1 MVQLAVTGNM
11 GCGKTTI
18 CKILISQGI
27 PVYFSDNRAKELMGQ
42 DQSLIQQIRKRFG
55 KESYYR
61 NGLLN
66 RKWLAERVFKDSK
79 ALNDLN
85 CLVHPVVHQDYI
97 EWANQQSQ
105 DVVAYESAIVLEHGN
120 EGKFDVVILVSCP
133 EKLRLDRIQHRDDLT
148 QDEIQSRTRFQWSDE
163 KKRKLAD
170 HIIENINLSET
181 EQQVK
186 TVLSLIRKQF
196 LID

>member
-18 CKILISQGI
+18 CEMLISQGI
-27 PVYFSDNRAKELMGQ
+27 PVYFSDNRAKELMNQ
-42 DQSLIQQIRKRFG
+42 DQSLIQHIEKLFG
-55 KESYYR
+55 NESYR
-61 NGLLN
+61 DGLLN

-85 CLVHPVVHQDYI
+85 NLVHPVVRQDYI
-97 EWANQQSQ
+97 EWVNQQSQ
-105 DVVAYESAIVLEHGN
+105 DVVAYESAIVLEHGS

-133 EKLRLDRIQHRDDLT
+133 EKLRLERIQQRDDLI

-170 HIIENINLSET
+170 HVIENINLSET

>member
-18 CKILISQGI
+18 CEMLISQGI
-27 PVYFSDNRAKELMGQ
+27 PVYFSDNRAKELMNQ
-42 DQSLIQQIRKRFG
+42 DQSLIQYIQERFG
-55 KESYYR
+55 KESYC

-66 RKWLAERVFKDSK
+66 RKWLSERVFKDSK
-79 ALNDLN
+79 VLNELN
-85 CLVHPVVHQDYI
+85 SLVHPIVHKDYL
-97 EWANQQSQ
+97 EWVNQHSHK
-105 DVVAYESAIVLEHGN
+105 VVAYESAIVLEHGN
-120 EGKFDVVILVSCP
+120 EGKFDVIILVSCP
-133 EKLRLDRIQHRDDLT
+133 ERLRLERIKIRDGLT
-148 QDEIQSRTRFQWSDE
+148 QDEIQSRTRFQWPDE
-163 KKRKLAD
+163 KKRKHAD

>member
-1 MVQLAVTGNM
+1 MVQLAITGHM

-18 CKILISQGI
+18 CEMLISQGI
-27 PVYFSDNRAKELMGQ
+27 PVYFSDNRAKELMNQ
-42 DQSLIQQIRKRFG
+42 DQSLIQHIEKLFG
-55 KESYYR
+55 NESYR
-61 NGLLN
+61 DGLLN

-85 CLVHPVVHQDYI
+85 NLVHPVVRQDYI
-97 EWANQQSQ
+97 EWVNQQSQ

-120 EGKFDVVILVSCP
+120 EGKFDAVILVSCP
-133 EKLRLDRIQHRDDLT
+133 EKLRLERIQQRDDLT
-148 QDEIQSRTRFQWSDE
+148 QDEIRSRTRFQWPDE

-170 HIIENINLSET
+170 HVIENINLSET

>member
-11 GCGKTTI
+11 GSGKTTI
-18 CKILISQGI
+18 CEMLISQGI
-27 PVYFSDNRAKELMGQ
+27 SVYFSDNRAKELMNQ
-42 DQSLIQQIRKRFG
+42 DQSLIEHIQKRFG
-55 KESYYR
+55 KESYR

-85 CLVHPVVHQDYI
+85 NFVHPVVHQDYL
-97 EWANQQSQ
+97 EWVNQKSQ
-105 DVVAYESAIVLEHGN
+105 DIVAYESAIVLEHGN
-120 EGKFDVVILVSCP
+120 EGKFDVVVVVSCP
-133 EKLRLDRIQHRDDLT
+133 EKLRLERIQQRDGLT
-148 QDEIQSRTRFQWSDE
+148 QDEIQSRTRFHWSDE
-163 KKRKLAD
+163 RKRKLAD
-170 HIIENINLSET
+170 YVIENINLSQS

>member
-11 GCGKTTI
+11 GCGKTTV
-18 CKILISQGI
+18 CEMLISHGI
-27 PVYFSDNRAKELMGQ
+27 PVYFSDNRAKELMSQ
-42 DQSLIQQIRKRFG
+42 DQPLIQHIQKRFG
-55 KESYYR
+55 KESYR
-61 NGLLN
+61 NGFLN

-85 CLVHPVVHQDYI
+85 NLVHPVVHQDYI

-133 EKLRLDRIQHRDDLT
+133 EKLRLERIQQRDDLT
-148 QDEIQSRTRFQWSDE
+148 QDEIQSRIRFQWPDE

-170 HIIENINLSET
+170 HVIENINLSET

>member
-11 GCGKTTI
+11 GCGKTTV
-18 CKILISQGI
+18 CEMLISHGI
-27 PVYFSDNRAKELMGQ
+27 PVYFSDNRAKELMSQ
-42 DQSLIQQIRKRFG
+42 DQSLIQHIQKRFG
-55 KESYYR
+55 KESYR
-61 NGLLN
+61 SGFLN

-85 CLVHPVVHQDYI
+85 NLVHPVVHLDYT
-97 EWANQQSQ
+97 EWLSQQAQ

-120 EGKFDVVILVSCP
+120 ERKFDTVILVSCP
-133 EKLRLDRIQHRDDLT
+133 ERLRIERIKKRDGLT
-148 QDEIQSRTRFQWSDE
+148 QYEIEKRTRFQWPDE
-163 KKRKLAD
+163 KKRKHAD
-170 HIIENINLSET
+170 YIIENINLQET

-186 TVLSLIRKQF
+186 SVLSLINKQF

>member
-11 GCGKTTI
+11 GCGKTTV
-18 CKILISQGI
+18 CEMLISHGI
-27 PVYFSDNRAKELMGQ
+27 PVYFSDNRAKELMSQ
-42 DQSLIQQIRKRFG
+42 DQSLIQHIQKRFG
-55 KESYYR
+55 KESYR
-61 NGLLN
+61 SGFLN
-66 RKWLAERVFKDSK
+66 RIWLAEQVFENPK

-85 CLVHPVVHQDYI
+85 NLVHPVVHLDYT
-97 EWANQQSQ
+97 EWLSQQAH

-133 EKLRLDRIQHRDDLT
+133 EKIRLERIQQRDGLT
-148 QDEIQSRTRFQWSDE
+148 QDEIQSRMRFQWPDE
-163 KKRKLAD
+163 KKRKHAD
-170 HIIENINLSET
+170 YVIENINLSET

>member
-1 MVQLAVTGNM
+1 MVQLAITGNM

-18 CKILISQGI
+18 CEMLISQGI
-27 PVYFSDNRAKELMGQ
+27 PVYFSDNRAKELMNQ
-42 DQSLIQQIRKRFG
+42 DQSLIQHIEKLFG
-55 KESYYR
+55 NESYR
-61 NGLLN
+61 DGLLN

-85 CLVHPVVHQDYI
+85 NLVHPVVRQDYI
-97 EWANQQSQ
+97 EWVNHQSQ
-105 DVVAYESAIVLEHGN
+105 DVIAYESAIVLEHGN
-120 EGKFDVVILVSCP
+120 EGKFDAVILVCCP
-133 EKLRLDRIQHRDDLT
+133 EKLRLERIQQRDDLT
-148 QDEIQSRTRFQWSDE
+148 QDEIRSRTRFQWPDE

-170 HIIENINLSET
+170 HVIENINLSET

>member
-1 MVQLAVTGNM
+1 MVQLAITGNM

-18 CKILISQGI
+18 CEMLISQGI
-27 PVYFSDNRAKELMGQ
+27 PVYFSDNRAKELMNQ
-42 DQSLIQQIRKRFG
+42 DQSLIQHIEKLFG
-55 KESYYR
+55 NESYR
-61 NGLLN
+61 DGLLN

-85 CLVHPVVHQDYI
+85 NLVHPVVRQDYI
-97 EWANQQSQ
+97 EWVNQQSQ

-120 EGKFDVVILVSCP
+120 EGKFDAVILVSCP
-133 EKLRLDRIQHRDDLT
+133 EKLRLERIQQRDDLT
-148 QDEIQSRTRFQWSDE
+148 QDEIRSRTRFQWPDE

-170 HIIENINLSET
+170 HVIENINLSET

>member
-1 MVQLAVTGNM
+1 
-11 GCGKTTI
+11 
-18 CKILISQGI
+18 
-27 PVYFSDNRAKELMGQ
+27 
-42 DQSLIQQIRKRFG
+42 
-55 KESYYR
+55 
-61 NGLLN
+61 
-66 RKWLAERVFKDSK
+66 
-79 ALNDLN
+79 LNDLN
-85 CLVHPVVHQDYI
+85 NLVHPVVHQDYI

-105 DVVAYESAIVLEHGN
+105 DVVAYESAIVLEHGS

-133 EKLRLDRIQHRDDLT
+133 EKLRLERIQQRDDLI

-170 HIIENINLSET
+170 HVIENINLSET

>member
-18 CKILISQGI
+18 CEMLISQGI
-27 PVYFSDNRAKELMGQ
+27 PVYFSDNRAKELMNQ
-42 DQSLIQQIRKRFG
+42 DQSLIQHIEKRFG
-55 KESYYR
+55 KESYR
-61 NGLLN
+61 DGLLN

-85 CLVHPVVHQDYI
+85 NLVHPVVRQDYI
-97 EWANQQSQ
+97 EWVNHQSQ
-105 DVVAYESAIVLEHGN
+105 DVIAYESAIVLEHGN
-120 EGKFDVVILVSCP
+120 KDKFDIVIHVSCP
-133 EKLRLDRIQHRDDLT
+133 ERLRIERIKQRDGLT
-148 QDEIQSRTRFQWSDE
+148 LEEIQSRMRFQWSDE
-163 KKRKLAD
+163 NKRKYAD
-170 HIIENINLSET
+170 YVIENIIISET

>member
-18 CKILISQGI
+18 CEMLISQGI
-27 PVYFSDNRAKELMGQ
+27 PVYFSDNRAKELMNQ
-42 DQSLIQQIRKRFG
+42 DQSLIQHIEKRFG
-55 KESYYR
+55 NESYR
-61 NGLLN
+61 DGLLN

-85 CLVHPVVHQDYI
+85 NLVHPVVRQDYI
-97 EWANQQSQ
+97 EWVNQQSQ

-120 EGKFDVVILVSCP
+120 EGKFDAVILVSCP
-133 EKLRLDRIQHRDDLT
+133 EKLRLERIQQRDDLT
-148 QDEIQSRTRFQWSDE
+148 QDEIRSRTRFHWPDE

-170 HIIENINLSET
+170 HVIENINLSET

-186 TVLSLIRKQF
+186 TVLSLICKQF

>member
-18 CKILISQGI
+18 CEMLISQGI
-27 PVYFSDNRAKELMGQ
+27 PVYFSDNRAKELMNQ
-42 DQSLIQQIRKRFG
+42 DQSLIQHIQKRFG
-55 KESYYR
+55 KESYH

-85 CLVHPVVHQDYI
+85 NLVHPVVRQDYI

-133 EKLRLDRIQHRDDLT
+133 EKLRLERIKQRDDLT

-163 KKRKLAD
+163 KKSKLAD
-170 HIIENINLSET
+170 HVIENINLSET

>member
-18 CKILISQGI
+18 CEMLISQGI
-27 PVYFSDNRAKELMGQ
+27 PVYFSDNHAKELMNQ
-42 DQSLIQQIRKRFG
+42 DQSLIQHIQKRFG
-55 KESYYR
+55 KESYR

-66 RKWLAERVFKDSK
+66 RKWLAERVFNDPKV
-79 ALNDLN
+79 LNDLN
-85 CLVHPVVHQDYI
+85 NLVHPVVRQDYI
-97 EWANQQSQ
+97 EWVNQQSQ
-105 DVVAYESAIVLEHGN
+105 GVVAYESAIVLEHCN

-133 EKLRLDRIQHRDDLT
+133 EKLRLERIQQRDDLT
-148 QDEIQSRTRFQWSDE
+148 KDEIQSRTRFQWPDE
-163 KKRKLAD
+163 KKRKRAD
-170 HIIENINLSET
+170 HVIENINLSET

-186 TVLSLIRKQF
+186 NVLSLICKQF